1 MHKLSILLITLFLLA
16 ACTSKDQELNL
27 LAEGNKWQ
35 GDESVVLSNDTLVI
49 EGEYKTLTFNPGLF
63 KTFVNFEL
71 SATLLTKPGAHAA
84 LLFHTNKKYTDMGY
98 EVRIDNSEV
107 GNWDRLLKTGSLTS
121 IRNINYKM
129 IEDDEWF
136 NLKIRVVE
144 NHIQISINDYPVVDY
159 LEPEIPFRTPKN
171 QKRRLNAGTFGI
183 KTYYG
188 NTSFLIKDF
197 RVSSLPSTDPIMN
210 KDPEFTRQISQLHNR
225 NLPLVDYHVH
235 EKGDLT
241 LPFLIERSAKLGIN
255 YGVAANCGLKFPIQ
269 TDEELRDYQESINGM
284 PIFKAMQAEGREWVD
299 MFSPDLIS
307 EFDYAFT
314 DAMTWTNKKG
324 KRLRLW
330 IPEETEVGD
339 PEDFMEQLVSQ
350 IEKVVTEPIAI
361 YVNPTYLPEEIA
373 PLYDSLWTEDR
384 IDRVVAAL
392 LENNV
397 ALEINSRLQLPGS
410 RVIAK
415 AKEAGVKFALG
426 TNNTDSGN
434 LGRLEWALQVIDD
447 HNLQPGDMFLP
458 GEK

>member
-183 KTYYG
+183 KT
-188 NTSFLIKDF
+188 
-197 RVSSLPSTDPIMN
+197 
-210 KDPEFTRQISQLHNR
+210 
-225 NLPLVDYHVH
+225 
-235 EKGDLT
+235 
-241 LPFLIERSAKLGIN
+241 
-255 YGVAANCGLKFPIQ
+255 
-269 TDEELRDYQESINGM
+269 
-284 PIFKAMQAEGREWVD
+284 
-299 MFSPDLIS
+299 
-307 EFDYAFT
+307 
-314 DAMTWTNKKG
+314 
-324 KRLRLW
+324 
-330 IPEETEVGD
+330 
-339 PEDFMEQLVSQ
+339 
-350 IEKVVTEPIAI
+350 
-361 YVNPTYLPEEIA
+361 
-373 PLYDSLWTEDR
+373 
-384 IDRVVAAL
+384 
-392 LENNV
+392 
-397 ALEINSRLQLPGS
+397 
-410 RVIAK
+410 
-415 AKEAGVKFALG
+415 
-426 TNNTDSGN
+426 
-434 LGRLEWALQVIDD
+434 
-447 HNLQPGDMFLP
+447 
-458 GEK
+458 